1 MGKQEPPATVVRRLG
16 RLLQSAAD
24 IPAIGSAAL
33 QSLGPSCGFD
43 HICIGTIDPDT
54 HLVTSHYQT
63 GARGA
68 LLRPVLENE
77 YTQPDVNK
85 FSALSRRSDPVG
97 ILTEATG
104 GAPHRSARYRD
115 LLQPLGYTDDV
126 RVALA
131 TGGAL
136 WGYLSA
142 QRSDGPYT
150 FRRGS
155 KELLRSASAL
165 LARAVR
171 RLATPGTG
179 TAPGGEPEQAGMLVV
194 DADHRIVSASTQGA
208 RLVREL
214 GDGQYLPPVADMAV
228 TVARMAPSGESPKA
242 RVRCPSGRWL
252 TVSASRLS
260 AAGREPQFA
269 VLLASSHPAELAT
282 LLFQAHELTPRE
294 IQVATAVWQHLS
306 TEDIATRLCI
316 SGYTVQDHLKSI
328 FFKMHVSSRRDLL
341 ATIFADSGLP
351 LLRRP

>member
-1 MGKQEPPATVVRRLG
+1 MGEQEPTVRLG

-24 IPAIGSAAL
+24 IPAIGLAAL
-33 QSLGPSCGFD
+33 QSLGPGCGFD

-63 GARGA
+63 GARDA
-68 LLRPVLENE
+68 VLRPVLENE

-85 FSALSRRSDPVG
+85 FSVLSRGSDPVG
-97 ILTEATG
+97 ILTEATEG
-104 GAPHRSARYRD
+104 VPHRSARYRH

-142 QRSDGPYT
+142 QRSAGPDT

-155 KELLRSASAL
+155 KELLRSAAAL
-165 LARAVR
+165 LAQAVR
-171 RLATPGTG
+171 RLAMASAGS
-179 TAPGGEPEQAGMLVV
+179 APGDGPEQPGMLVV
-194 DADHRIVSASTQGA
+194 DADGKILSASARGA
-208 RLVREL
+208 RLLREL
-214 GDGQYLPPVADMAV
+214 GAGQRLPPVVDMAV
-228 TVARMAPSGESPKA
+228 TAARGAPSGESPKA

-260 AAGREPQFA
+260 ATTRQPQFA

-282 LLFQAHELTPRE
+282 LLFRAHELSARE

-306 TEDIATRLCI
+306 TEEIATRLCI

-328 FFKMHVSSRRDLL
+328 FLKMHVSSRRELL
-341 ATIFADSGLP
+341 AKIFADGDLQLP
-351 LLRRP
+351 RRP